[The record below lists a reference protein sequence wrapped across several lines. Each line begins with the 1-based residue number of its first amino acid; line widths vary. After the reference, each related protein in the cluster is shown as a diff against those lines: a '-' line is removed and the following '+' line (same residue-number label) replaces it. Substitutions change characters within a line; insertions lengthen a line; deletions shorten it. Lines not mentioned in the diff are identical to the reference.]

1 MELSKKQKMLLHT
14 VPAALGISNE
24 ERILIQRSLGGFH
37 SAADPTAGREG
48 FIAVMAHYE
57 ARSPGQKIA
66 GNTPG
71 YWAAENKKV
80 TSGEAGR
87 QAKLAMIYKAKLQLN
102 WSYITLDNFLGG
114 PRMSNGVFGH
124 IDEASDYWLKK
135 CLQALLAI
143 IKRSQRKHWQ

>member
-1 MELSKKQKMLLHT
+1 MALSAKQKMLLHT
-14 VPAALGISNE
+14 VPQALGISDE

-57 ARSPGQKIA
+57 SRSPGGQIA

-71 YWAAENKKV
+71 YWQTEDRKV

-87 QAKLAMIYKAKLQLN
+87 QAKIAMIRKACAQLN
-102 WSYITLDNFLGG
+102 WSDQTLNNFLCG
-114 PRMSNGVFGH
+114 PRMSSGLFGH
-124 IDEASDYWLKK
+124 ADEASDYWLRK

-143 IKRSQRKHWQ
+143 ITRNAGRHA